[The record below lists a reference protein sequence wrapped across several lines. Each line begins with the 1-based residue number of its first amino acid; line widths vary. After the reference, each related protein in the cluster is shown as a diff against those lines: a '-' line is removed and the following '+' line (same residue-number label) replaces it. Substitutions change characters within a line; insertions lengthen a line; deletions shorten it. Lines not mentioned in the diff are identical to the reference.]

1 MCIIITLSF
10 GLYFK
15 DSEDPNVWLKS
26 LSLTVPSQKSK
37 PKIRLRNKFFFFKL
51 NYHVYYWFD
60 LKEIE

>member
-37 PKIRLRNKFFFFKL
+37 PKIRLRNKFFF
-51 NYHVYYWFD
+51 
-60 LKEIE
+60 